1 MADEYTPQQIT
12 VTIRTEAAYAA
23 LEVRAFMQWRT
34 LEQQLNAEVER
45 MLTPAK
51 QRGES
56 DGTATPRAMGGT
68 RRGARQAA

>member
-12 VTIRTEAAYAA
+12 VT
-23 LEVRAFMQWRT
+23 VRAENAWQALAERAHDQWRT

-51 QRGES
+51 PRGES
-56 DGTATPRAMGGT
+56 STATPRAVQ
-68 RRGARQAA
+68 RRGPRAQAA

>member
-12 VTIRTEAAYAA
+12 VT
-23 LEVRAFMQWRT
+23 VRAENAWQALAERAHDQWRT

-51 QRGES
+51 PRGES
-56 DGTATPRAMGGT
+56 ASTATPRAVQQ
-68 RRGARQAA
+68 RRGPRAQAA